1 MGKKKWLILVS
12 IGVVLVLLMT
22 IEVKKMSEPTER
34 EKQVA
39 FLIEH
44 EEEMAEFVKQQNEK
58 VDKVVFDWNSL
69 EQEIVGNGL
78 PQGAGEVFI
87 ILIQIID
94 KKDKEINSFGF
105 AIDPDNINRPKKIEK
120 MYTINANYD
129 YYSCSHRREKSL

>member
-1 MGKKKWLILVS
+1 
-12 IGVVLVLLMT
+12 MT

>member
-22 IEVKKMSEPTER
+22 IEVKKMSEPAER